1 MSGSVGS
8 RNSRSGI
15 VGPVGFFA
23 KNNASGSYS
32 SSADVQFPNVDY
44 GSEYFD
50 GTVFIAPISGFYAI
64 SFSVKG
70 QGTGDTVYCRGLKN
84 GSAFGPALE
93 FHNDINSAHT
103 CMSFNYKLDPMDQIK
118 LGLASNV
125 KVDGSDHFAIC
136 LIG

>member
-1 MSGSVGS
+1 MSGLVGS
-8 RNSRSGI
+8 RNSRSGFA
-15 VGPVGFFA
+15 GSVGFYA
-23 KNNASGSYS
+23 KHNSGGSYS

-50 GTVFIAPISGFYAI
+50 GTVFTAPIFGFYVI

-70 QGTGDTVYCRGLKN
+70 QGSGDSVYCRALKN

-93 FHNDINSAHT
+93 FHNDIASAHT
-103 CMSFNYKLDPMDQIK
+103 CMSFNNKLESGDQVK

-125 KVDGSDHFAIC
+125 KVDGVDHFAIC